1 MEEVQHPLHDHQQW
15 MGLMQP
21 QSQHNQQHQSQRHI
35 MAAFQSQSNQLQQEL
50 GMEQKPSVQQ
60 SFQTSAGMFLQQ
72 NNIDEQMQ
80 YTQAQC
86 GLQEVPFSTT
96 MHITTQTD
104 HPGQCYLQDEIY
116 DMVRNLKDQ
125 HFTELYH
132 LYNKISRKQEY
143 VDSQMPSQMP
153 IEQYGKMKKFK
164 EMLERILRFLQ
175 IYKGDILPAL
185 AEKIPKYKRQIIT
198 LVEKP
203 SFVGRAI
210 FTIVPVAIK
219 TGTKDL

>member
-1 MEEVQHPLHDHQQW
+1 MSLHQSQQLDSQGYLIMTTLQQQLLETVPIVSDIPRMHMRKQVKMEEVQHPLHDHQQW

-116 DMVRNLKDQ
+116 DMIKSLKDQ
-125 HFTELYH
+125 YFTELTD
-132 LYNKISRKQEY
+132 LCNEMRC
-143 VDSQMPSQMP
+143 
-153 IEQYGKMKKFK
+153 FK
-164 EMLERILRFLQ
+164 SYRDTCHLRFQ
-175 IYKGDILPAL
+175 
-185 AEKIPKYKRQIIT
+185 
-198 LVEKP
+198 
-203 SFVGRAI
+203 
-210 FTIVPVAIK
+210 
-219 TGTKDL
+219 